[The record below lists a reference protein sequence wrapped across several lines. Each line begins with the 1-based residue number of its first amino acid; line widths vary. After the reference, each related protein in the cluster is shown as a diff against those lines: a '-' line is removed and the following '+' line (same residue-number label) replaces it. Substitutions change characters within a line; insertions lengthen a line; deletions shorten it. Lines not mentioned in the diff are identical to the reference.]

1 MGAAVAESRLQRPS
15 FLVCQPDGR
24 YWGSSLMAIA
34 VIADQTATAKVEE
47 LTFADLGLLPELLR
61 AVQDAGFSAPMPV
74 QARVIPIVL
83 SGRDVIVQA
92 QTGTGK
98 TAAFALPILQQ
109 CRPLE
114 QRVQALVLTPTREL
128 ALQVTAVFHQLGRY
142 TRVRAVP
149 VYGGQPIERQIRAL
163 RDGADI
169 VVGTPGRII
178 DHLRRETL
186 QLDGVR
192 MVILDEADEMLNMG
206 FIEDVEWILDQ
217 TPATRQTGLFSATI
231 PERVAQLAHRYLH
244 DPVRVT
250 IAPEHI
256 TVPHIRQIVYEVPE
270 SAKLA
275 ALQRVLAFEQ
285 PTSAIIFCRTK
296 SGADT
301 LAQALQARGEDAEAI
316 HGDLTQAQRDR
327 VMARFRAGKA
337 VLLVATDLAA
347 RGLDIPQVTHVINY
361 DIPQDPE
368 SYVHRIGRTGRAGA
382 PGTAI
387 TLVTPRERRMIR
399 EIERTISQ
407 SLERGRVPSRT
418 QVIERQWAKLR
429 EALESVLASG
439 PDASAY
445 SFIASVQGKANPETL
460 AAAAVQ
466 LLMNERERDL
476 GGDAIDDAQFMVPVE
491 RSAVNR
497 RSPRT
502 ANERAIPMVRLVLA
516 VGRRDGVAPGDIVGA
531 IANEARIPGR
541 VIGRIQIDEQ
551 QSTVDVPADVA
562 EQVLRALEHTRLRG
576 KLVRPSRADGLRSR
590 GRFSH

>member
-1 MGAAVAESRLQRPS
+1 
-15 FLVCQPDGR
+15 
-24 YWGSSLMAIA
+24 MAIA
-34 VIADQTATAKVEE
+34 VIADQTTTAKVEE
-47 LTFADLGLLPELLR
+47 LTFADLGLSPELLR
-61 AVQDAGFSAPMPV
+61 AVQEAGFSAPMPV

-109 CRPLE
+109 CHSLE
-114 QRVQALVLTPTREL
+114 HGVQALVLTPTREL
-128 ALQVTAVFHQLGRY
+128 ALQVTAVFQQLGRY
-142 TRVRAVP
+142 TGARVVP
-149 VYGGQPIERQIRAL
+149 VYGGQPIERQLRAL

-186 QLDGVR
+186 QLEDVR

-445 SFIASVQGKANPETL
+445 SFITSLQGKANSETL

-466 LLMNERERDL
+466 LLMTERERDL

-491 RSAVNR
+491 RSAVSR

-502 ANERAIPMVRLVLA
+502 ANERATLMVRLVLA

-541 VIGRIQIDEQ
+541 VIGRIQINEQ
-551 QSTVDVPADVA
+551 QSTVEVPADVA

-576 KLVRPSRADGLRSR
+576 KPVRPSRADGLRSR

>member
-15 FLVCQPDGR
+15 FLVFQPGGR

-34 VIADQTATAKVEE
+34 VIADQTTTAKVEE
-47 LTFADLGLLPELLR
+47 LTFADLGLSPELLR
-61 AVQDAGFSAPMPV
+61 AVQEAGFSAPMPV

-98 TAAFALPILQQ
+98 TAAFALPILHQ
-109 CRPLE
+109 RHPLE
-114 QRVQALVLTPTREL
+114 HRVQALILTPTREL
-128 ALQVTAVFHQLGRY
+128 ALQVTAVFQQLGRY
-142 TRVRAVP
+142 TGARVVP

-186 QLDGVR
+186 QLEDVR

>member
-1 MGAAVAESRLQRPS
+1 
-15 FLVCQPDGR
+15 
-24 YWGSSLMAIA
+24 MAIA
-34 VIADQTATAKVEE
+34 VIADQTTTAKVEE
-47 LTFADLGLLPELLR
+47 LTFADLGLSPELLR
-61 AVQDAGFSAPMPV
+61 AVQEAGFSAPMPV

-98 TAAFALPILQQ
+98 TAAFALPILHQ
-109 CRPLE
+109 RHPLE
-114 QRVQALVLTPTREL
+114 HRVQALILTPTREL
-128 ALQVTAVFHQLGRY
+128 ALQVTAVFQQLGRY
-142 TRVRAVP
+142 TGARVVP

-186 QLDGVR
+186 QLEDVR

>member
-1 MGAAVAESRLQRPS
+1 
-15 FLVCQPDGR
+15 
-24 YWGSSLMAIA
+24 MAIA
-34 VIADQTATAKVEE
+34 VIADQASTAKVDE
-47 LTFADLGLLPELLR
+47 LTFADLGLSSALLR

-109 CRPLE
+109 CDPLV
-114 QRVQALVLTPTREL
+114 RGVQALVLAPTREL
-128 ALQVTAVFHQLGRY
+128 ALQVTAVFQQLGRY
-142 TRVRAVP
+142 TRAQVVS

-178 DHLRRETL
+178 DHLQRGTL
-186 QLDGVR
+186 RLEEVR
-192 MVILDEADEMLNMG
+192 MVVLDEADEMLNMG

-231 PERVAQLAHRYLH
+231 PERIAQLAHRYLH

-250 IAPEHI
+250 IAPEHV
-256 TVPHIRQIVYEVPE
+256 TVPNIRQIIYEVPE

-327 VMARFRAGKA
+327 VMARFRSGKA

-361 DIPQDPE
+361 DLPQDPE

-399 EIERTISQ
+399 EIERTIGQ
-407 SLERGRVPSRT
+407 SLERRPVPNRA

-429 EALESVLASG
+429 GALEAVLASG
-439 PDASAY
+439 PEASAY
-445 SFIASVQGKANPETL
+445 SFITTLQAKANPETL

-466 LLMNERERDL
+466 LLMTERERGF
-476 GGDAIDDAQFMVPVE
+476 GGDAIDDAQFIVPAV
-491 RSAVNR
+491 RSAVSR
-497 RSPRT
+497 RAPRT
-502 ANERAIPMVRLVLA
+502 ASEGSMPMVRLVLA
-516 VGRRDGVAPGDIVGA
+516 VGRRDSVGPGDIVGA

-541 VIGRIQIDEQ
+541 TIGRILIDEQ
-551 QSTVDVPADVA
+551 QSIVEVPADAA
-562 EQVLRALEHTRLRG
+562 EQVLRALERARLRG
-576 KLVRPSRADGLRSR
+576 KPIRPARADGLRSR
-590 GRFSH
+590 GRSSY

>member
-34 VIADQTATAKVEE
+34 VIADQTTTAKVEE
-47 LTFADLGLLPELLR
+47 LTFADLGLSPELLR
-61 AVQDAGFSAPMPV
+61 AVQEAGFSAPMPV

-98 TAAFALPILQQ
+98 TAAFALPILHQ
-109 CRPLE
+109 RHPLE
-114 QRVQALVLTPTREL
+114 HRVQALILTPTREL
-128 ALQVTAVFHQLGRY
+128 ALQVTAVFQQLGRY
-142 TRVRAVP
+142 TGARVVP
-149 VYGGQPIERQIRAL
+149 VYGGQPIERQLRAL

-186 QLDGVR
+186 QLEDVR

-250 IAPEHI
+250 IAPEHV

-445 SFIASVQGKANPETL
+445 SFITSLQGKANPETL

-466 LLMNERERDL
+466 LLMTERERDL
-476 GGDAIDDAQFMVPVE
+476 GGDAIDDAQFVVPVE
-491 RSAVNR
+491 RSAVSR

-502 ANERAIPMVRLVLA
+502 ANERATPMVRLVLA

-541 VIGRIQIDEQ
+541 VIGRIQINEQ
-551 QSTVDVPADVA
+551 QSTVEVPADVA

-576 KLVRPSRADGLRSR
+576 KPVRPSRADGLRSR

>member
-1 MGAAVAESRLQRPS
+1 
-15 FLVCQPDGR
+15 
-24 YWGSSLMAIA
+24 MAIA
-34 VIADQTATAKVEE
+34 VIADQITTAKVEE
-47 LTFADLGLLPELLR
+47 LTFADLGLSPELLR
-61 AVQDAGFSAPMPV
+61 AVRDAGFSAPMPV

-109 CRPLE
+109 CHPLE
-114 QRVQALVLTPTREL
+114 HGVQALVLTPTREL
-128 ALQVTAVFHQLGRY
+128 ALQVTAVFQQLGRY
-142 TRVRAVP
+142 TGARVVP
-149 VYGGQPIERQIRAL
+149 VYGGQPIERQLRAL

-186 QLDGVR
+186 QLEDVR

-429 EALESVLASG
+429 EALELVLASG

-445 SFIASVQGKANPETL
+445 SFITSLQGKANPEAL

-466 LLMNERERDL
+466 LLMTERERDL

-491 RSAVNR
+491 RSAVSR

-502 ANERAIPMVRLVLA
+502 ANERATPMVRLVLA

-541 VIGRIQIDEQ
+541 VIGRIQINEQ
-551 QSTVDVPADVA
+551 QSTVEVPADVA

-576 KLVRPSRADGLRSR
+576 KPVRPSRADGFRSR

>member
-34 VIADQTATAKVEE
+34 VIADQITTAKVEE
-47 LTFADLGLLPELLR
+47 LTFADLGLSPELLR
-61 AVQDAGFSAPMPV
+61 AVQEAGFSAPMPV

-109 CRPLE
+109 CHPLE
-114 QRVQALVLTPTREL
+114 HGVQALVLTPTREL
-128 ALQVTAVFHQLGRY
+128 ALQVTAVFQQLGRY
-142 TRVRAVP
+142 TGARVVP
-149 VYGGQPIERQIRAL
+149 VYGGQPIERQLRAL

-186 QLDGVR
+186 QLEDVR

-387 TLVTPRERRMIR
+387 TLVTPRERRMVR
-399 EIERTISQ
+399 EIERIISQ

-445 SFIASVQGKANPETL
+445 SFITSLQGKANPETL

-466 LLMNERERDL
+466 LLMTERERDL

-491 RSAVNR
+491 RSAVSR

-502 ANERAIPMVRLVLA
+502 ANERATPMVRLVLA

-541 VIGRIQIDEQ
+541 VIGRIQINEQ
-551 QSTVDVPADVA
+551 QSTVEVPADVA

-576 KLVRPSRADGLRSR
+576 KPVRPSRADGLRSR